1 MALGWERRAAMGA
14 DEVDL
19 GFASVL
25 VTADLP
31 LVFDQNVVWVRQAA
45 EPALVRGA
53 VEDLA
58 EQAGWQHRTIEV
70 TDERIAERL
79 RPGLVAAGY
88 VESHNVT
95 MVLGDDHPAPPDG
108 SDATVVE
115 IGQQQELAR
124 RLLTEEPWATNDA
137 VLDQFAERER
147 RLAGVADGQAVVAPP
162 TEPVSRALLLRDGG
176 FFEID
181 SVMTLS
187 ERQGEGWSTA
197 VMGRALRVGVES
209 GRPVVLVA
217 DEQGWPIG
225 WYERLGFRRAGVLT
239 LFRRWP
245 VDG

>member
-1 MALGWERRAAMGA
+1 MELGWERRAAMGA
-14 DEVDL
+14 DELDV

-45 EPALVRGA
+45 EPAVVLGA

-58 EQAGWQHRTIEV
+58 EQSGWRHRTIEV
-70 TDERIAERL
+70 TDERIAEQL
-79 RPGLVAAGY
+79 RPALVAAGY
-88 VESHNVT
+88 VESHHVT
-95 MVLGDDHPAPPDG
+95 MVLGNDHPALPDG
-108 SDATVVE
+108 SDTTVVE
-115 IGQQQELAR
+115 IAQQQQLAR
-124 RLLTEEPWATNDA
+124 RLLAEEPWATDDA

-147 RLAGVADGQAVVAPP
+147 RLADAAGGQAVVAPAAA
-162 TEPVSRALLLRDGG
+162 PVSRALLLRDGG

-187 ERQGEGWSTA
+187 QHQGKGWSTA
-197 VMGRALRVGVES
+197 VMGRALRAGAES
-209 GRPVVLVA
+209 GCPVVLVA
-217 DEQGWPIG
+217 DAQGWPIG

-245 VDG
+245 GG